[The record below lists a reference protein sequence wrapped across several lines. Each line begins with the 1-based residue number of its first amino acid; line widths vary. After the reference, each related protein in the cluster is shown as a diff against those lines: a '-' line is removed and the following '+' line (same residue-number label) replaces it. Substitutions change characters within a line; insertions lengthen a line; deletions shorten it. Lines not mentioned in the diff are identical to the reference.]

1 MNHHHHHHPAHTDTH
16 PASQPA
22 REPARVPPPIRL
34 AEDHIPMEFLFFTLQ
49 TVFIHDIKMASVR
62 HGSRP
67 PYLLTEPLST
77 ALFLLPSRALA
88 LCCCQS
94 APPPTPVPAVMIMSA
109 RLLSCQT
116 HRIYSGL
123 FLMFTLM
130 LLLFTRKGGKWL
142 RFSAA
147 SYTHAGVSSCRL
159 TA

>member
-1 MNHHHHHHPAHTDTH
+1 MFFLF
-16 PASQPA
+16 
-22 REPARVPPPIRL
+22 I
-34 AEDHIPMEFLFFTLQ
+34 LFFTLQ

-67 PYLLTEPLST
+67 PYPLTEPLST
-77 ALFLLPSRALA
+77 PLFLLPSCALA
-88 LCCCQS
+88 LCCRQS
-94 APPPTPVPAVMIMSA
+94 TATPPPPAVMIMSA

-116 HRIYSGL
+116 HWIYSGL

-142 RFSAA
+142 RAA

-159 TA
+159 TAWKLSASRFCVRGAQSLLMTSLCMNACFEPWFLLEIDSK

>member
-1 MNHHHHHHPAHTDTH
+1 M
-16 PASQPA
+16 
-22 REPARVPPPIRL
+22 PPPIRL
-34 AEDHIPMEFLFFTLQ
+34 AKGHIPMECFSFLFYFSLCRQ
-49 TVFIHDIKMASVR
+49 CSYMILKWHQSDTVPDPCTS
-62 HGSRP
+62 SQSP
-67 PYLLTEPLST
+67 SPLLSSCCLHALSLS
-77 ALFLLPSRALA
+77 AVVK
-88 LCCCQS
+88 
-94 APPPTPVPAVMIMSA
+94 APPPLPAVMIMSA